1 MVVGIV
7 LLLLGN
13 WAGPCYYAYLLV
25 LVTCWERMVNMA
37 AGLVSEILILSGL
50 LGVLLT
56 VIILLEVAEAKS
68 TVAKIDEP

>member
-1 MVVGIV
+1 
-7 LLLLGN
+7 
-13 WAGPCYYAYLLV
+13 
-25 LVTCWERMVNMA
+25 MVNVA

-56 VIILLEVAEAKS
+56 AIILLEVAEAKS

>member
-1 MVVGIV
+1 
-7 LLLLGN
+7 
-13 WAGPCYYAYLLV
+13 
-25 LVTCWERMVNMA
+25 MVNMA

-68 TVAKIDEP
+68 TLAKINEP

>member
-1 MVVGIV
+1 
-7 LLLLGN
+7 
-13 WAGPCYYAYLLV
+13 
-25 LVTCWERMVNMA
+25 MVNMA

-68 TVAKIDEP
+68 TVAKINEP